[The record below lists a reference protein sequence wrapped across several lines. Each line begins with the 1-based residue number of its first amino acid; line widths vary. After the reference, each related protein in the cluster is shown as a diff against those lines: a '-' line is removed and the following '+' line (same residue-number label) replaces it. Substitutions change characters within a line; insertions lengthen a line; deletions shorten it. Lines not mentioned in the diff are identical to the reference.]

1 MKRALFLDRDGV
13 INIDKGYVFK
23 KEDIQFYDGIF
34 DLVKE
39 ANKNN
44 YLVIVV
50 TNQAGIGRGF
60 YTEKDFLSLSEWIK
74 EQFNKKNSS
83 IDHIYYSPF
92 HPVHGIGK
100 YKLDSELRKPKPG
113 MFFKAKQE
121 YNIDLKNSI
130 MVGDNESDLIAAN
143 SAGIQTKISFG
154 NTCNAYDCFYV
165 KDLSEVKK
173 YLNLYKEI

>member
-23 KEDIQFYDGIF
+23 KEDIQFFDGIF
-34 DLVKE
+34 ELVKE

-60 YTEKDFLSLSEWIK
+60 YTEKDFLSLSDWIK
-74 EQFNKKNSS
+74 EQFNKNNSN

-100 YKLDSELRKPKPG
+100 YKLDSELRKPNPG
-113 MFFKAKQE
+113 MFLKAKE
-121 YNIDLKNSI
+121 DYKVDLRNSI
-130 MVGDNESDLIAAN
+130 MVGDNETDLIAADR
-143 SAGIQTKISFG
+143 AGIKNIIYFG
-154 NTCNAYDCFYV
+154 NFFKNRYGSNINH
-165 KDLSEVKK
+165 LSEAKK
-173 YLNLYKEI
+173 YLQDY